1 MGNAKYRETGIVQT
15 YPQALEK
22 LIIEKIIPFFKPD
35 PWQGFRDEQLWTIDV
50 NDILEAN
57 LENLRKIYNLTF
69 TSVKKYITFQ
79 DIIQLFTRDADVG
92 LGEVDLLY
100 AFGMSKMAVTNEVQN
115 YKQYSVMQMPEF
127 LEFIGRM
134 SDVKFRSIPSMASNP
149 LAWKID
155 QVLDEIMPQ
164 FGLTKNDVN
173 VVAEENSESDDDY

>member
-1 MGNAKYRETGIVQT
+1 M
-15 YPQALEK
+15 
-22 LIIEKIIPFFKPD
+22 
-35 PWQGFRDEQLWTIDV
+35 
-50 NDILEAN
+50 
-57 LENLRKIYNLTF
+57 
-69 TSVKKYITFQ
+69 
-79 DIIQLFTRDADVG
+79 FTRDADVG

-155 QVLDEIMPQ
+155 QVLEEIMPQ